1 MKKITDTVRNL
12 RKHQTQ
18 AESLLWKEIRAKKL
32 GVKFVRQKPIIFQH
46 NGQKRMFVADF
57 YCNEERLLVEVDG
70 DIHENQQEYDRIR
83 TLMITT
89 LNILV
94 IRFPND
100 EVIDDLDGV
109 LVKLRK
115 ELPSPQVERGWGRGL

>member
-1 MKKITDTVRNL
+1 
-12 RKHQTQ
+12 
-18 AESLLWKEIRAKKL
+18 
-32 GVKFVRQKPIIFQH
+32 
-46 NGQKRMFVADF
+46 MFVADF

-94 IRFPND
+94 IRFTND

-109 LVKLRK
+109 LVKT
-115 ELPSPQVERGWGRGL
+115 